1 MWLIFRSNCLAVTR
15 SSATLPRFCVI
26 KLISFI
32 GIDLAPLSLQ
42 LWRLPALHPGIF
54 CHSLL
59 ETLFERTVILVQ
71 SFKALKKNMHVDA
84 ASFETSVIRGQS
96 KINEINPRI

>member
-54 CHSLL
+54 CYSLL
-59 ETLFERTVILVQ
+59 ETLFCAHGNSRAKLQGFEKKHARRRRELRDFCHTRPVQ
-71 SFKALKKNMHVDA
+71 N
-84 ASFETSVIRGQS
+84 Q
-96 KINEINPRI
+96 